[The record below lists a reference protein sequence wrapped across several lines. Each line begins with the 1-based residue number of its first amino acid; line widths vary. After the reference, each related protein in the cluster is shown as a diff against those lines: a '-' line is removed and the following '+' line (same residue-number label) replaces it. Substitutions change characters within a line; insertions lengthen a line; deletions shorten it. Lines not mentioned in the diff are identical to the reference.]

1 MPPETILAARNL
13 SKAFRVDGRITRA
26 LEDISL
32 EARAGEF
39 VSIIGPSGSGKSTL
53 LNILCGLLRADAG
66 EILFHGQPATD
77 RELLGRIGYMPQK
90 DLLLPWRSVLE
101 NVLLGPELQGRDLA
115 ASRRAA
121 QEALA
126 HFDLAGFADD
136 YPATLSGGMRQR
148 VALLRTFLCEQE
160 VILLDEPLGALDA
173 LTRLTLRRW
182 LLDVWA
188 EFRRTVILVTHDVEE
203 AVYLSDRVY
212 VLSPRPA
219 RVVQEMAIDLP
230 RPRGRETTQDPG
242 FGAYREAL
250 LEALGL

>member
-1 MPPETILAARNL
+1 MPPETILAARRL
-13 SKAFRVDGRITRA
+13 SKAFRVDGRITHA

-53 LNILCGLLRADAG
+53 LNILCGLLRADG
-66 EILFHGQPATD
+66 GDILFHGEPATD
-77 RELLGRIGYMPQK
+77 RALLGRIGYMPQK

-101 NVLLGPELQGRDLA
+101 NVLLGPELMGRDMA
-115 ASRRAA
+115 TARQEAE
-121 QEALA
+121 EALA
-126 HFDLAGFADD
+126 HFDLAGFAED

-148 VALLRTFLCEQE
+148 VALLRTFLCRQE

-188 EFRRTVILVTHDVEE
+188 EFRRTVMLVTHDVEE
-203 AVYLSDRVY
+203 AVFLSDRVY

-219 RVVQEMAIDLP
+219 RVVQELTIELP
-230 RPRGRETTQDPG
+230 RPRTRDTTEAPR
-242 FGAYREAL
+242 FAAYRSAL